1 VQDAQKK
8 RVSFELQ
15 AIAGLKWS
23 ASAKLVTQV
32 VSWAVTLLVIRLLT
46 PADYGLMALSAVVLS
61 ILSGIAELG
70 LGASVIQSRE
80 LSDTDLRRVA
90 GALLVLNVVC
100 FIAACASAP
109 LIASVFGHAELAP
122 IVRVAAIQLVLNA
135 FAAIPESLAYRH
147 LRFGW
152 LAVIDIAT
160 GLTTSA
166 ATLGLALAG
175 AGVWALVLGSL
186 LGCAVRT
193 VLLLVAG
200 GFVRPSFR
208 MGGIGPLLRFGGAWS
223 GARFAWQLTYQA
235 DVLIAGRFLA
245 EEAVGAYSVA
255 VQLAN
260 MPLQKVMVIVNQVAF
275 PAIARLQ
282 EELPRVRHRLLYG
295 IRLLTFAAIPCLW
308 GLGAVAPELVDVV
321 LGEQWLVVVLP
332 LQLIAIVTPLRMLA
346 NLLATA
352 TAGLGRADVELVNT
366 LVSLVV
372 FVGAYLI
379 GVRFGVGGLAAAYV
393 AGTVVSFALN
403 VPRNLRVLG
412 MSLAQIGAAAR
423 GSALSGASMI
433 AAVTATRLGLV
444 DMDEAVR
451 LPLLVGV
458 GAVVY
463 VGMQYLLDR
472 EIWGEAQRVLIALRQ
487 RS

>member
-1 VQDAQKK
+1 VQDAQK
-8 RVSFELQ
+8 RVSFERQ
-15 AIAGLKWS
+15 AITGLKWS

-32 VSWAVTLLVIRLLT
+32 VAWAVTVLVIRLLT

-70 LGASVIQSRE
+70 LGASVIQSRD
-80 LSDTDLRRVA
+80 LSETDLRRVA

-100 FIAACASAP
+100 FVAAVISAP
-109 LIASVFGHAELAP
+109 LIASVFGHPELEP
-122 IVRVAAIQLVLNA
+122 IVQVAALQLVLNA
-135 FAAIPESLAYRH
+135 FAAIPEALAYRH
-147 LRFGW
+147 MRFGW
-152 LAVIDIAT
+152 LAIIDIAT

-166 ATLGLALAG
+166 ATLGLALTG
-175 AGVWALVLGSL
+175 AGVWALVFGAL
-186 LGCAVRT
+186 LGCSVRT
-193 VLLLVAG
+193 VLLLAIG
-200 GFVRPSFR
+200 GFVRPSFKI
-208 MGGIGPLLRFGGAWS
+208 GGIGRLLRFGGAWS

-260 MPLQKVMVIVNQVAF
+260 MPLQKVMAIVNQVAF

-282 EELPRVRHRLLYG
+282 EELPRLRRQLLYG
-295 IRLLTFAAIPCLW
+295 IRLLAFAAVPCLW

-332 LQLIAIVTPLRMLA
+332 LQLIAIVTPLRMLST
-346 NLLATA
+346 LLATA

-366 LVSLVV
+366 LVSLAV

-393 AGTVVSFALN
+393 AGSVVSFVLN
-403 VPRNLRVLG
+403 VPRTLRVVGL
-412 MSLAQIGAAAR
+412 SLAEIGAAAR
-423 GSALSGASMI
+423 GSAFAGALMI
-433 AAVTATRLGLV
+433 AVVTATRLGLA
-444 DMDEAVR
+444 DMDESVR
-451 LPLLVGV
+451 LPLLIGI
-458 GAVVY
+458 GAAVY
-463 VGMQYLLDR
+463 VGTQYLLDR
-472 EIWGEAQRVLIALRQ
+472 EIWSEAHKVVTALRQ